1 MASSRAPGSICTI
14 ATGAFGYGKAR
25 LATWLPPTTANH
37 VPSAIWST
45 ATCAAYLAASMF
57 GPLIDPEVSMMTIS
71 ATPPLLVAAVPAP
84 ELVTVT
90 IACTSVAPSERNSFW
105 NTSVRK
111 SATVAPRSACGRC
124 RVGGRSAGT
133 ASSVWTVSTGAA
145 TRASAAVM
153 LSCPPC
159 SLAQRTSS
167 AAMTSG
173 AVPTCAT
180 VRCSRSATSAASEQ

>member
-1 MASSRAPGSICTI
+1 MNEMARLASSRAPGSICTI
-14 ATGAFGYGKAR
+14 ATGAFGYGNAR
-25 LATWLPPTTANH
+25 VATWLPPTTANQ

-111 SATVAPRSACGRC
+111 SATVAPRSGCGRC
-124 RVGGRSAGT
+124 RVGRDGLVGVDSIDGCCDAGQRRGDVVVP
-133 ASSVWTVSTGAA
+133 AL
-145 TRASAAVM
+145 AVGPADQ
-153 LSCPPC
+153 LGGDGVGGGPHCHH
-159 SLAQRTSS
+159 
-167 AAMTSG
+167 G
-173 AVPTCAT
+173 AVQE
-180 VRCSRSATSAASEQ
+180 VRDV